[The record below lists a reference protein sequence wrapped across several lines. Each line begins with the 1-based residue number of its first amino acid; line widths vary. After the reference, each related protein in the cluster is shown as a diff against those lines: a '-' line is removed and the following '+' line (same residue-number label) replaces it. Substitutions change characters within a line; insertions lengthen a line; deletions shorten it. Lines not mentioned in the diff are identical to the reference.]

1 MPKIGGRRKKT
12 RTHKEVEDDVASTK
26 IPKSNLFI

>member
-12 RTHKEVEDDVASTK
+12 RTHVEATEELQGD
-26 IPKSNLFI
+26 IPRCKYF